1 MSKAVS
7 AFVAIINGADHSN
20 GIGKIVGL
28 CGGSR
33 DLMLNEL
40 AVNIYWALQL
50 KRRCVNAHSLSEI
63 SMRRLLAV
71 FVIMVSAIAVSG
83 CSTIAD
89 AKAAKG
95 SGTVR
100 IYDKPY
106 DVVWEAVVET
116 LKGTSLSI
124 ASESKGEGVILA
136 QGSIGLFTW
145 GENVAIYVE
154 DVGGRVRTR
163 VEIIN
168 KRVASMNITAYDWE
182 GRLSQAL
189 DARLRQ

>member
-1 MSKAVS
+1 MK
-7 AFVAIINGADHSN
+7 
-20 GIGKIVGL
+20 
-28 CGGSR
+28 
-33 DLMLNEL
+33 
-40 AVNIYWALQL
+40 
-50 KRRCVNAHSLSEI
+50 
-63 SMRRLLAV
+63 RLLAALL
-71 FVIMVSAIAVSG
+71 ILVSTLIDSG

-100 IYDKPY
+100 VYDKPY
-106 DVVWEAVVET
+106 DVVWDAVISTV
-116 LKGTSLSI
+116 KGTSLSI
-124 ASESKGEGVILA
+124 ASENKSDGVILA

-154 DVGGRVRTR
+154 DAGGRVKTR

-189 DARLRQ
+189 DQRLKQ